1 MTAQPMW
8 YWAHFKRGGKSLERS
23 HYSKSKKSKTK
34 GKHMSRTYKAV
45 QATQPGKLEVVE
57 RAIIEPAVGQVRIR
71 VEACGV
77 CHSDALAVEGGFPG
91 LTCPRVPGHEVIG
104 KIEAIGPGVQGWK
117 EGQRV
122 GVGFMGGHC
131 GHCENCRRGDF
142 VNCQNQPI
150 SGVHSDGGYA
160 EMMIAQASGLAAIPD
175 DLIPTEAAP
184 LLCAGL
190 TTFNGLR
197 NSKARPGELVAIQGV
212 GGLGHLGIQ
221 FARRMGFQVAAIA
234 RGPEKESLAKKLGA
248 HHYIDS
254 NAKDP
259 VAALQALGGA
269 RLILATAAN
278 SKSMSPLLGGL
289 APRGQ
294 LIVAGAGGDEPIS
307 VDPVPLLF
315 GMRSLAG
322 TMTGSS
328 IDAEDTLSFSALQ
341 GIRPMIETVPLADA
355 AEAYGRMMRNEA
367 RFRNVLDGRVFF
379 WLRQGDADA
388 RAAHI
393 GFVAKSEAE
402 VNAFYDAAM
411 AAGANS
417 SLICSVFRVGRLL
430 RHVHARKKIE
440 TRLRDIALERRQHG

>member
-1 MTAQPMW
+1 MRTEQP
-8 YWAHFKRGGKSLERS
+8 KQ
-23 HYSKSKKSKTK
+23 
-34 GKHMSRTYKAV
+34 HMSRTYQAV
-45 QATQPGKLEVVE
+45 PAAQPGKLEVVE
-57 RAIIEPAVGQVRIR
+57 RSIVEPAFGEVRIR

-77 CHSDALAVEGGFPG
+77 CHSDAITVEGGFPG
-91 LTCPRVPGHEVIG
+91 LTYPRVPGHEVIG

-160 EMMIAQASGLAAIPD
+160 EMMIAQASGLAVIPD

-254 NAKDP
+254 NAQDP
-259 VAALQALGGA
+259 VAALQTLGGA

-278 SKSMSPLLGGL
+278 SKAMSPLLAGL

-294 LIVAGAGGDEPIS
+294 LIVAGVGGDEPIS
-307 VDPVPLLF
+307 VNPVPLLF
-315 GMRSLAG
+315 GTRSIAG

-341 GIRPMIETVPLADA
+341 GIRPMIETVPLANA
-355 AEAYGRMMRNEA
+355 ADAYGRMMRNEA
-367 RFRNVLDGRVFF
+367 RFRIVLVTG
-379 WLRQGDADA
+379 Q
-388 RAAHI
+388 
-393 GFVAKSEAE
+393 
-402 VNAFYDAAM
+402 
-411 AAGANS
+411 
-417 SLICSVFRVGRLL
+417 
-430 RHVHARKKIE
+430 
-440 TRLRDIALERRQHG
+440 

>member
-1 MTAQPMW
+1 
-8 YWAHFKRGGKSLERS
+8 
-23 HYSKSKKSKTK
+23 
-34 GKHMSRTYKAV
+34 MSRTYKAV
-45 QATQPGKLEVVE
+45 QVTQPGKFEVVE
-57 RAIIEPAVGQVRIR
+57 RSIIEPDFGQVRIR

-77 CHSDALAVEGGFPG
+77 CHTDALTVEGGFPG
-91 LTCPRVPGHEVIG
+91 LTYPRVPGHEVIG
-104 KIEAIGPGVQGWK
+104 KVEAIGSGVQGWK

-122 GVGFMGGHC
+122 GVGYMGGHC
-131 GHCENCRRGDF
+131 GYCENCRRGDF

-150 SGVHSDGGYA
+150 SGTSTDGGYA
-160 EMMIAQASGLAAIPD
+160 EMMIAQASGLVAIPD
-175 DLIPTEAAP
+175 DLLSTEAAP

-234 RGPEKESLAKKLGA
+234 RGPEKESLARKLGA

-254 NAKDP
+254 NAQDP
-259 VAALQALGGA
+259 VAALQTLGGA

-294 LIVAGAGGDEPIS
+294 LIVAGAGGNEPIE

-315 GMRSLAG
+315 GMRSIAG

-328 IDAEDTLSFSALQ
+328 IDAEDTLSFSSLQ
-341 GIRPMIETVPLADA
+341 GIRPMIEIVPLANA

-367 RFRNVLDGRVFF
+367 RFRIVLVTG
-379 WLRQGDADA
+379 Q
-388 RAAHI
+388 
-393 GFVAKSEAE
+393 
-402 VNAFYDAAM
+402 
-411 AAGANS
+411 
-417 SLICSVFRVGRLL
+417 
-430 RHVHARKKIE
+430 
-440 TRLRDIALERRQHG
+440 

>member
-1 MTAQPMW
+1 
-8 YWAHFKRGGKSLERS
+8 
-23 HYSKSKKSKTK
+23 
-34 GKHMSRTYKAV
+34 
-45 QATQPGKLEVVE
+45 
-57 RAIIEPAVGQVRIR
+57 
-71 VEACGV
+71 
-77 CHSDALAVEGGFPG
+77 
-91 LTCPRVPGHEVIG
+91 
-104 KIEAIGPGVQGWK
+104 
-117 EGQRV
+117 
-122 GVGFMGGHC
+122 MGGHC
-131 GHCENCRRGDF
+131 GHCERCRRGDF

-175 DLIPTEAAP
+175 DLLPTEAAP

-190 TTFNGLR
+190 TTFNALR

-234 RGPEKESLAKKLGA
+234 RGPAKESLAKKLGA

-254 NAKDP
+254 NGQDP

-307 VDPVPLLF
+307 VAAVPLLF
-315 GMRSLAG
+315 GMRSLGGNDDRLFDRCRGHAF
-322 TMTGSS
+322 
-328 IDAEDTLSFSALQ
+328 LPLQ
-341 GIRPMIETVPLADA
+341 EIRPMIETVPLANA

-367 RFRNVLDGRVFF
+367 RFRIVLVTG
-379 WLRQGDADA
+379 Q
-388 RAAHI
+388 
-393 GFVAKSEAE
+393 
-402 VNAFYDAAM
+402 
-411 AAGANS
+411 
-417 SLICSVFRVGRLL
+417 
-430 RHVHARKKIE
+430 
-440 TRLRDIALERRQHG
+440 

>member
-1 MTAQPMW
+1 MR
-8 YWAHFKRGGKSLERS
+8 YWADFKRGGNDYSS
-23 HYSKSKKSKTK
+23 HFTATA
-34 GKHMSRTYKAV
+34 KHKRNTMSRTYKAV

-57 RAIIEPAVGQVRIR
+57 RAMIEPAFGQVRIR

-77 CHSDALAVEGGFPG
+77 CHSDALTVEGGFPG
-91 LTCPRVPGHEVIG
+91 LTFPRVPGHEVIG
-104 KIEAIGPGVQGWK
+104 KIEALGPGVQGWK

-150 SGVHSDGGYA
+150 SGVHTDGGYA
-160 EMMIAQASGLAAIPD
+160 EMMIAQASGLAAIPE
-175 DLIPTEAAP
+175 DLLSTEAPP

-190 TTFNGLR
+190 TTFNALR

-212 GGLGHLGIQ
+212 GVLGHLGIQ
-221 FARRMGFQVAAIA
+221 FARRMGFRVAAIA
-234 RGPEKESLAKKLGA
+234 RGSEKESLAKKLGA

-254 NAKDP
+254 NAQDP

-294 LIVAGAGGDEPIS
+294 LIVAGVGGDEPIE
-307 VDPVPLLF
+307 VNPVALLF
-315 GMRSLAG
+315 GTRSIAG

-341 GIRPMIETVPLADA
+341 GVRPMIETVPLANA
-355 AEAYGRMMRNEA
+355 AEAYARMMRNEA
-367 RFRNVLDGRVFF
+367 RFRIVLVTGEPR
-379 WLRQGDADA
+379 
-388 RAAHI
+388 
-393 GFVAKSEAE
+393 
-402 VNAFYDAAM
+402 
-411 AAGANS
+411 
-417 SLICSVFRVGRLL
+417 
-430 RHVHARKKIE
+430 
-440 TRLRDIALERRQHG
+440 